1 MTPSSGRSPDPFALS
16 PSAPA
21 REAGLRSGQAES
33 KGDPETAVPL
43 PGEGPRAPAVRAM
56 FDRIAPSYD
65 LLNRVMTLRVD
76 QAWRRRLLTTLA
88 PRAGERLLDL
98 CAGTMD
104 VAGLAHRRAPGLR
117 VFAADFSLQMLARG
131 VEKTGLPASQADALA
146 LPFKAASFDLATV
159 TFGMRNLDSYETGLA
174 ELARVLRPGGRLGV
188 LEFFRSE
195 SRGSRFV
202 HGAYNK
208 LALPVLGRIL
218 SPNPAAYRYLVES
231 MERFA
236 SRREFEAAAAR
247 LGFEDVRGT
256 TLFPGV
262 CGLVTAVR
270 A

>member
-1 MTPSSGRSPDPFALS
+1 MSGPSVPA
-16 PSAPA
+16 APA
-21 REAGLRSGQAES
+21 GAN
-33 KGDPETAVPL
+33 VPL
-43 PGEGPRAPAVRAM
+43 PGEGHRASAVRAM

-76 QAWRRRLLTTLA
+76 QVWRRKLLAVLA
-88 PRAGERLLDL
+88 PRDGEALLDL

-104 VAGLAHRRAPGLR
+104 VAALARRRAPGAR
-117 VFAADFSLQMLARG
+117 IVGADFSFQMLHRG

-146 LPFKAASFDLATV
+146 LPFKPAVFDLATV
-159 TFGMRNLDSYETGLA
+159 TFGMRNLESYETGLA

-195 SRGSRFV
+195 SAGSRAV
-202 HGAYNK
+202 HKAYNT
-208 LALPVLGRIL
+208 LALPVLGRLL
-218 SPNPAAYRYLVES
+218 SPDPAAYRYLVES

-236 SRREFEAAAAR
+236 SRAEFEAAAGR
-247 LGFEDVRGT
+247 LGFRDVRGE

>member
-1 MTPSSGRSPDPFALS
+1 MSG
-16 PSAPA
+16 
-21 REAGLRSGQAES
+21 
-33 KGDPETAVPL
+33 VPL
-43 PGEGPRAPAVRAM
+43 PGEGPRAGAVRAM

-76 QAWRRRLLTTLA
+76 QAWRRRLLSALR
-88 PRAGERLLDL
+88 PREGEAMLDL

-104 VAGLAHRRAPGLR
+104 VADLARRRAPGLR
-117 VFAADFSLQMLARG
+117 VVGADFSFQMLHRG
-131 VEKTGLPASQADALA
+131 VEKTRLPAAQADALA
-146 LPFKAASFDLATV
+146 LPFRAASFDLAAV
-159 TFGMRNLDSYETGLA
+159 TFGMRNLDSWEAGLR
-174 ELARVLRPGGRLGV
+174 ELARALRPGGRLGV

-195 SRGSRFV
+195 SAGSRLV
-202 HGAYNK
+202 HGAYNR

-218 SPNPAAYRYLVES
+218 SPDPEAYRYLVAS

-236 SRREFEAAAAR
+236 SRAEFEDGARR
-247 LGFEDVRGT
+247 LGFRDVRGE

>member
-1 MTPSSGRSPDPFALS
+1 MTI
-16 PSAPA
+16 
-21 REAGLRSGQAES
+21 
-33 KGDPETAVPL
+33 PL
-43 PGEGPRAPAVRAM
+43 PGDGPRAGAVRAM

-65 LLNRVMTLRVD
+65 LLNRVMTFRVD
-76 QAWRRRLLTTLA
+76 QAWRGKLLRVLA
-88 PRAGERLLDL
+88 PRPDETLLDL

-104 VAGLAHRRAPGLR
+104 VADLARRRAPGLR
-117 VFAADFSLQMLARG
+117 VVAADFSFRMLARG

-146 LPFKAASFDLATV
+146 LPFRARVFDLATV
-159 TFGMRNLDSYETGLA
+159 TFGMRNLDSYQTGLS

-188 LEFFRSE
+188 LELFRSE
-195 SRGSRFV
+195 SAGSRLV
-202 HGAYNK
+202 HGAYNR

-218 SPNPAAYRYLVES
+218 SPDPEAYRYLVES

-236 SRREFEAAAAR
+236 SRPEFEDAAR
-247 LGFEDVRGT
+247 SAGFRDVRGE

>member
-1 MTPSSGRSPDPFALS
+1 MTI
-16 PSAPA
+16 
-21 REAGLRSGQAES
+21 
-33 KGDPETAVPL
+33 PL
-43 PGEGPRAPAVRAM
+43 PGDGPRAGAVRAM

-76 QAWRRRLLTTLA
+76 QAWRGKLLRVLA
-88 PRAGERLLDL
+88 PRPGETLLDL

-104 VAGLAHRRAPGLR
+104 VADLARRRAPGLR
-117 VFAADFSLQMLARG
+117 VVAADFSFRMLARG

-146 LPFKAASFDLATV
+146 LPFRARVFDLATV
-159 TFGMRNLDSYETGLA
+159 TFGMRNLDSYQTGLS

-188 LEFFRSE
+188 LELFRSE
-195 SRGSRFV
+195 SAGSRLV
-202 HGAYNK
+202 HGAYNR

-218 SPNPAAYRYLVES
+218 SPDPEAYRYLVES

-236 SRREFEAAAAR
+236 SRPEFEDAAR
-247 LGFEDVRGT
+247 SAGFRDVRGE

>member
-1 MTPSSGRSPDPFALS
+1 MSG
-16 PSAPA
+16 
-21 REAGLRSGQAES
+21 
-33 KGDPETAVPL
+33 VPL
-43 PGEGPRAPAVRAM
+43 PGEGPRAGAVRAM

-76 QAWRRRLLTTLA
+76 QAWRRRLLSALR
-88 PRAGERLLDL
+88 PRDGEALLDL

-104 VAGLAHRRAPGLR
+104 VADLARRGAPGLR
-117 VFAADFSLQMLARG
+117 VVGADFSFQMLHRG
-131 VEKTGLPASQADALA
+131 VEKTRLPAAQADALA
-146 LPFKAASFDLATV
+146 LPFRAASFDLATV
-159 TFGMRNLDSYETGLA
+159 TFGMRNLDSWETGLR
-174 ELARVLRPGGRLGV
+174 ELARALRPGGRLGV

-195 SRGSRFV
+195 SAGSRFV
-202 HGAYNK
+202 HGAYNR

-218 SPNPAAYRYLVES
+218 SPDPEAYRYLVAS

-236 SRREFEAAAAR
+236 SRPEFEDGAR
-247 LGFEDVRGT
+247 RAGFRDVRGE